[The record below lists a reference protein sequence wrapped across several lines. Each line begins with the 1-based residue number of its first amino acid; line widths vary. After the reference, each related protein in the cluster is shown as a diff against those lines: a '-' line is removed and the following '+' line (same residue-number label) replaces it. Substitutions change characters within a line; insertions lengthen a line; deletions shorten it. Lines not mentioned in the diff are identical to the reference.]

1 MIRSEASCNILDLDY
16 AKIDNMDEN
25 ADFSLFHSAQ
35 VLSNLFEGLCLK
47 ALYPNFHLDQTK
59 KLKAK
64 SIWHRGWIMDHV

>member
-35 VLSNLFEGLCLK
+35 VSSDFMK
-47 ALYPNFHLDQTK
+47 VY
-59 KLKAK
+59 
-64 SIWHRGWIMDHV
+64 V